1 MQEERYTVS
10 GATYIAKIEE
20 SDEGTTLSIRKKAS
34 FTPIYTIFAQSEVL
48 SINGEDFDLQ
58 HILYYGHD
66 GNSLTVIGSQNHV
79 YEEFEGDMEKIQTLL
94 DDEIQCYK
102 IPCSDAVAN
111 IIADACNL

>member
-10 GATYIAKIEE
+10 GATYIAKIED
-20 SDEGTTLSIRKKAS
+20 SDEGTTISIRKKAS

-48 SINGEDFDLQ
+48 SINGKDFDLQ
-58 HILYYGHD
+58 HILYYGHN

-79 YEEFEGDMEKIQTLL
+79 YEECEGNMEKIQALPDNETQNY
-94 DDEIQCYK
+94 E
-102 IPCSDAVAN
+102 IPCSDTVAD

>member
-10 GATYIAKIEE
+10 GTTYIARIEE
-20 SDEGTTLSIRKKAS
+20 SDEGTTISIRKKAS

-48 SINGEDFDLQ
+48 SINGKDFDLQ
-58 HILYYGHD
+58 HILYYGHN
-66 GNSLTVIGSQNHV
+66 GNFLTVIGSENHI
-79 YEEFEGDMEKIQTLL
+79 YEECEGNMEKIQALP
-94 DDEIQCYK
+94 DEEIQNYE

>member
-10 GATYIAKIEE
+10 GTTYIAKIEE

-58 HILYYGHD
+58 HILYYGHN
-66 GNSLTVIGSQNHV
+66 GNFLTVIGSQNHV
-79 YEEFEGDMEKIQTLL
+79 YEECEGNMEKIQALPDNETQNY
-94 DDEIQCYK
+94 E
-102 IPCSDAVAN
+102 IPCSDTVAD

>member
-10 GATYIAKIEE
+10 GATYIAKIED
-20 SDEGTTLSIRKKAS
+20 SDEGTTISIRKKAS
-34 FTPIYTIFAQSEVL
+34 FTPLYTIFAQSEVL
-48 SINGEDFDLQ
+48 SINGEDYDLK

-79 YEEFEGDMEKIQTLL
+79 YEECEGDMEKIQALP
-94 DDEIQCYK
+94 DEEIQYHE
-102 IPCSDAVAN
+102 IPCSDAVAD

>member
-48 SINGEDFDLQ
+48 SINGKDFDLQ
-58 HILYYGHD
+58 HILYYGHN
-66 GNSLTVIGSQNHV
+66 GNFLTVIGSQNHV
-79 YEEFEGDMEKIQTLL
+79 YEECEGNMEKIQALPNNETQNY
-94 DDEIQCYK
+94 E
-102 IPCSDAVAN
+102 IPCSDTVAD